1 MMSDVLLPPVAEK
14 LRRGAWYILTHSY
27 AHNLQLTHAEVLA
40 DMTYRVLEREASEPG
55 FITAHTP
62 SYVSHFAGWAC
73 REHYR
78 KEYRNYQRLT
88 FPILDETETTFADLL
103 PDFTREVI
111 NQLSEPARAFVQHV
125 LDLGRAVMNDTAL
138 SRRKFMALTGWSEQQ
153 YLRGRLLA
161 RLEIAAR
168 VDSLNG
174 YCRQVVAT
182 DRTIAERN
190 RQYRAILAP
199 NNEPRKRDAHGRY
212 TS

>member
-14 LRRGAWYILTHSY
+14 LRRAAWYILTHSY

-40 DMTYRVLEREASEPG
+40 DLTYRVLEREVQEPG

-62 SYVSHFAGWAC
+62 SYVSYFAGWAC
-73 REHYR
+73 KEQYR
-78 KEYRNYQRLT
+78 KDYCRYQRLT
-88 FPILDETETTFADLL
+88 YPVLAETDTAADDLP

-111 NQLSEPARAFVQHV
+111 DQLSEPARAFVQHV

-138 SRRKFMALTGWSEQQ
+138 SRRKFMALTGWTAQQ

-161 RLEIAAR
+161 RLEIAAL
-168 VDSLNG
+168 VNDLNG
-174 YCRQVVAT
+174 HCRQVVAN
-182 DRTIAERN
+182 DHAIAARN
-190 RQYRAILAP
+190 KQYRTILAP
-199 NNEPRKRDAHGRY
+199 RTGPRGRDARGRY